1 MIISA
6 RLVRNTHNYNEML
19 PIKISKKGP
28 PRKRPP
34 TNKFH
39 CFYFLKIVFP
49 KKYQL
54 SLSK

>member
-39 CFYFLKIVFP
+39 CFYFFEIVFP